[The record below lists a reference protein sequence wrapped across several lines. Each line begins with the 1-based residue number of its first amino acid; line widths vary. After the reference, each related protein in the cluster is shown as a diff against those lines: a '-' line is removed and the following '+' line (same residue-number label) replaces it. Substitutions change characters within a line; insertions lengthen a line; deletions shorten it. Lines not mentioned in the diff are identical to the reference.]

1 MTDQKRGR
9 RPSSTRPLR
18 AGTSQ
23 PVPAGVGVL
32 GSGEEMEPSLGDVSF
47 NDWFES
53 PVFES
58 DPDERLEELAT
69 ARRGPMR
76 LAASALLRMNARA
89 SQVRRR
95 VGEPDPAPG
104 APGRPGPADAQ
115 APADGEAN
123 PGKANGRA
131 AAAANASRTT
141 SSKGSGR
148 AGAAANGSRTT
159 SSKGSGRAGAA
170 ASGRPA
176 AGAASTA
183 PASASRPLRARSA
196 DPERSGAARPGLTR
210 KKELDTTTAAAD
222 PRPDSRPGLRERMN
236 GALDRWAE
244 REALA
249 QTRLERAILP
259 KRWQA

>member
-148 AGAAANGSRTT
+148 AGAAA
-159 SSKGSGRAGAA
+159 
-170 ASGRPA
+170 SGRPA